1 MSLYSLWL
9 QWQGHLNLPP
19 VFILDISGNYKH
31 TQGKFTL
38 LFIKKSLLL
47 LWFSSGQGK
56 KQRCPTAT
64 NLDWHLDRQVVHFW
78 FIFMTINPTSSNMLN
93 HQQNLAEVLS
103 LFSSCYIVTS
113 HNSAYQLFLSENKKL
128 KFKLMN
134 TNIKPSHHHFCLF
147 WLWLNIMFTEKRRTT
162 SHK

>member
-56 KQRCPTAT
+56 NK
-64 NLDWHLDRQVVHFW
+64 DV
-78 FIFMTINPTSSNMLN
+78 
-93 HQQNLAEVLS
+93 QQQQIWIGIL
-103 LFSSCYIVTS
+103 I
-113 HNSAYQLFLSENKKL
+113 
-128 KFKLMN
+128 
-134 TNIKPSHHHFCLF
+134 
-147 WLWLNIMFTEKRRTT
+147 EK
-162 SHK
+162 